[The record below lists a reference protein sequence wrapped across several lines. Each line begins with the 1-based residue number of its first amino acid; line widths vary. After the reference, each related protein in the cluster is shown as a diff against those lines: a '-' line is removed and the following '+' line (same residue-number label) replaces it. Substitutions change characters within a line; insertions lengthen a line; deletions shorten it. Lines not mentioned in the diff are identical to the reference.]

1 MQKFTPFLM
10 FIGQAEEAINLYT
23 SVFEGS
29 SVGHIQRY
37 GPDADVGEGKV
48 MHATFFLKGQE
59 FMCIDSSDIHDF
71 TFTPSM
77 SIYVRCESEE
87 ELDRVFEQ
95 LSDGGQVMMPLDR
108 YPFMGKY
115 AWFADRFGV
124 SWQVSFQESSQAQ

>member
-10 FIGQAEEAINLYT
+10 FIGRAEEAINLYT
-23 SVFEGS
+23 SVFENS
-29 SVGHIQRY
+29 SVGHVQRY
-37 GPDADVGEGKV
+37 GTGEGVEEGKV
-48 MHATFFLKGQE
+48 MHATFFLNGQE

-77 SIYVRCESEE
+77 SIYVRCESEA

-95 LSDGGQVMMPLDR
+95 LSQGGQVMMPLDS

-124 SWQVSFQESSQAQ
+124 SWQISFNEGGEA